1 MEGLCPYNI
10 MAVLDSQIYEV
21 ELWSRQGVLVAD
33 ISVLVKSFNF
43 TMQRNDAE
51 SFEMT
56 LDLDAFEHLAS
67 SIGTMP
73 MVMLNPYR
81 TDIKIK
87 RRGQYLFGVHV
98 IEIGTELT
106 EDEAT
111 ITLKAVGYLNLLND
125 RFITKTYTNTYE
137 TDIIQDFINETQS
150 QPNGDLGITFGNMVQ
165 LVQRDRIYERQNIK
179 EGVVNLTK
187 LINGNFDIAIDHNK
201 VLSTY
206 EMIGSDRS
214 LELEFTYPGNIRQL
228 SVPRTGIN
236 LYNKIYGI
244 GAGFGDDQVQSI
256 QQDTASQLEYGV
268 HENIYTWNSV
278 LEQATLD
285 QNALARLNITRNMLE
300 IPQVKVSGR
309 DFDLDQY
316 GIGDRVTVR
325 VTSHPFLNTIDG
337 IYRIERIAVA
347 VDENQDEDITLFF
360 DNDQLE
366 SLDNE

>member
-1 MEGLCPYNI
+1 

-33 ISVLVKSFNF
+33 ISVLVKSFSF
-43 TMQRNDAE
+43 TMQRNAAE

-81 TDIKIK
+81 TDIKVK

-98 IEIGTELT
+98 IEIGTDLT

-111 ITLKAVGYLNLLND
+111 MTLRAVGYLDLLND

-165 LVQRDRIYERQNIK
+165 LVRRDRIYERQNIR
-179 EGVVNLTK
+179 EGIVNLTK
-187 LINGNFDIAIDHNK
+187 LVTGNFDIAIDHNK
-201 VLSTY
+201 VFSTY

-244 GAGFGDDQVQSI
+244 GAGFGDDQVQSL
-256 QQDTASQLEYGV
+256 QQDTPSQLEYGV
-268 HENIYTWNSV
+268 HENIHTWNSV
-278 LEQATLD
+278 LEQDTLD
-285 QNALARLNITRNMLE
+285 QNTLARLSITRNMLE

-309 DFDLDQY
+309 DFDLESY

-325 VTSHPFLNTIDG
+325 VENHPFLNTING
-337 IYRIERIAVA
+337 IYRIERITAA

-366 SLDNE
+366 NLDNE